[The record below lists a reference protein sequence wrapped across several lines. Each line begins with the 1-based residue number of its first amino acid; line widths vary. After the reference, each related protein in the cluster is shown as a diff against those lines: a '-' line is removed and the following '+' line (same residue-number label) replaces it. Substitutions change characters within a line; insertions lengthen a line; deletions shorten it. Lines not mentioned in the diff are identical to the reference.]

1 MKAILIDDERDALEM
16 LEWIIKKQTPEVEI
30 IALCDSALDGLEK
43 IKALKPELVFL
54 DIEMPQLNG
63 FDLLERL
70 GKYDFEVIFTT
81 AYNQFAIKALKIC
94 ALDYLLKPIDGE
106 ELKAAVQKAVTRKQK
121 TSSEQ
126 LEMLMSYFKPEK
138 PKSRRVALTAADHL
152 IFVDTNDIIYCESDS
167 NYTTF
172 YLIKNDKVEKVVISK
187 TLKDVE
193 EILEGADFFRIHAS
207 FLINMKHVSKF
218 TRGDGGYVVM
228 SNNQHITVSRKKKDE
243 FFEMF
248 SKL

>member
-1 MKAILIDDERDALEM
+1 MKAILIDDERNALEM
-16 LEWIIKKQTPEVEI
+16 LEWMIRKNTPEVEI
-30 IALCDSALDGLEK
+30 VAMCESPVDGIEK
-43 IKALKPELVFL
+43 ISTLKPDVVFL

-63 FDLLERL
+63 FDMLDRI

-94 ALDYLLKPIDGE
+94 ALDYLLKPIDAE
-106 ELKAAVQKAVTRKQK
+106 ELKASVQKALQRKNK
-121 TSSEQ
+121 VSSEQ
-126 LEMLMSYFKPEK
+126 LEMLMNYFKPEK
-138 PKSRRVALTAADHL
+138 PKARRIALTASDHL
-152 IFVDTNDIIYCESDS
+152 IFVETNDIIYCESDS

-172 YLIKNDKVEKVVISK
+172 FLAKGDKVVISK

-207 FLINMKHVSKF
+207 FLINLKHVSKF
-218 TRGDGGYVVM
+218 TRGDGGYVIM
-228 SNNQHITVSRKKKDE
+228 TNNQRITVSRKKKDE

>member
-43 IKALKPELVFL
+43 IKVLKPELVFL

-106 ELKAAVQKAVTRKQK
+106 ELKAAVQKAVSRKQK

-126 LEMLMSYFKPEK
+126 LEMLMNYFKPEK
-138 PKSRRVALTAADHL
+138 PKARRVALTASDHL

-172 YLIKNDKVEKVVISK
+172 FLKKNEKVEKVVISK

-193 EILEGADFFRIHAS
+193 EILEGADFFRVHAS

-228 SNNQHITVSRKKKDE
+228 SNDQHITVSRKKKDE

-248 SKL
+248 SRL

>member
-16 LEWIIKKQTPEVEI
+16 LEWIIKKHAPEVEI
-30 IALCDSALDGLEK
+30 IAMCDSSLDGLEK
-43 IKALKPELVFL
+43 IKSLKPELVFL

-106 ELKAAVQKAVTRKQK
+106 ELKSAVKKAVNRKSK
-121 TSSEQ
+121 VSSEQ
-126 LEMLMSYFKPEK
+126 LDMLMNYFKPEK
-138 PKSRRVALTAADHL
+138 PKTRRVALTASDHL
-152 IFVDTNDIIYCESDS
+152 IFVDTNDIVYCESDS

-172 YLIKNDKVEKVVISK
+172 FLAKGEKVLISK

-207 FLINMKHVSKF
+207 YLINMKHVSKF

-228 SNNQHITVSRKKKDE
+228 SNNEHITVSRRKKDE
-243 FFEMF
+243 FFDMF

>member
-1 MKAILIDDERDALEM
+1 MKAILIDDERNALEM
-16 LEWIIKKQTPEVEI
+16 LEWMIRKNTPEVEI
-30 IALCDSALDGLEK
+30 VAMCESPVDGIEK
-43 IKALKPELVFL
+43 IATLKPDVVFL

-63 FDLLERL
+63 FDMLDRI

-94 ALDYLLKPIDGE
+94 ALDYLLKPVDAE
-106 ELKAAVQKAVTRKQK
+106 ELKASVQKALQRKNK
-121 TSSEQ
+121 VSSEQ
-126 LEMLMSYFKPEK
+126 LEMLMNYFKPEK
-138 PKSRRVALTAADHL
+138 PKARRIALTASDHL
-152 IFVDTNDIIYCESDS
+152 IFVETSDIIYCESDS

-172 YLIKNDKVEKVVISK
+172 FLAKGDKVVISK

-207 FLINMKHVSKF
+207 FLINLKHVAKF
-218 TRGDGGYVVM
+218 TRGDGGYVIM
-228 SNNQHITVSRKKKDE
+228 TNNQRITVSRKKKDE

>member
-30 IALCDSALDGLEK
+30 LSLCDSALDGLEK
-43 IKALKPELVFL
+43 IRTLKPDLVFL

-63 FDLLERL
+63 FDMLERL
-70 GKYDFEVIFTT
+70 GKYDFDVIFTT
-81 AYNQFAIKALKIC
+81 AYNQVAIKALKIC

-106 ELKAAVQKAVTRKQK
+106 ELKAAVNKAMSRLQK

-126 LEMLMSYFKPEK
+126 LEMLMNYFKPEK
-138 PKSRRVALTAADHL
+138 PKARRVALTASDHL
-152 IFVDTNDIIYCESDS
+152 IFVETNDIIYCESDS

-172 YLIKNDKVEKVVISK
+172 YLKKDDKVEKVIISK

>member
-1 MKAILIDDERDALEM
+1 MKVILIDDERDALEM
-16 LEWIIKKQTPEVEI
+16 LEWIIRKHATELDIVAMCESSLEGLKKIQE
-30 IALCDSALDGLEK
+30 
-43 IKALKPELVFL
+43 LKPDLVFL

-63 FDLLERL
+63 FDMLERL
-70 GKYDFEVIFTT
+70 GKYNFEVIFTT

-94 ALDYLLKPIDGE
+94 ALDYLLKPIDAD
-106 ELKAAVQKAVTRKQK
+106 ELKAAVQKALTRKTK
-121 TSSEQ
+121 ASSEQ
-126 LEMLMSYFKPEK
+126 LEMLMNYFKPEK
-138 PKSRRVALTAADHL
+138 PKTRRIALTASDHL

-172 YLIKNDKVEKVVISK
+172 FLAKGDKVIVSK

-207 FLINMKHVSKF
+207 FLINLKHVSKF

-228 SNNQHITVSRKKKDE
+228 TNNQHITVSRKKKDE